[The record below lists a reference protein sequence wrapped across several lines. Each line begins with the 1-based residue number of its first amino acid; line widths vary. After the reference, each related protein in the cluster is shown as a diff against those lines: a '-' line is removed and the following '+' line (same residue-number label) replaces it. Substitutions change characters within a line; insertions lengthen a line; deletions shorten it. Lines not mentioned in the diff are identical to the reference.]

1 MEEKLYQIYEL
12 VSNYLS
18 GDDTFSESELLD
30 KSHELAKE
38 LETPLREVMMGDDIE
53 DISGFLAERFCK

>member
-1 MEEKLYQIYEL
+1 L
-12 VSNYLS
+12 

-38 LETPLREVMMGDDIE
+38 LETPLREVMMSDDIE
-53 DISGFLAERFCK
+53 DISGFLAERFCE